1 MLSSPKNSPVRFSF
15 DTQTLVL
22 YTPSPLNGRDVFLPL
37 RQLNIKTGGFDLPIK
52 SFNAE
57 EILYYCVSI
66 ITIVTFGSGF
76 TRLFAGAFGHPRS
89 DDIMDFNPITNLDI
103 IGTIVF
109 FLGGFGWGRQ
119 VDDQKIRFKK
129 NKLGWCLIS
138 LIAPFASLTLAMS
151 AAYVKHFFWTDRVI
165 EVVLY
170 LSVAA
175 TAYHVLP
182 IPPLAGSRLIYLV
195 VPQDKERIW
204 RLFSKIGPFIILGLV
219 LADRFSGTPFLR
231 ETITPVLDVV
241 TRFAEYY

>member
-1 MLSSPKNSPVRFSF
+1 
-15 DTQTLVL
+15 VL
-22 YTPSPLNGRDVFLPL
+22 LPL
-37 RQLNIKTGGFDLPIK
+37 LQPNIIIGGFDLPIK

-57 EILYYCVSI
+57 ELLYYCVAI
-66 ITIVTFGSGF
+66 FVITTFGSGF

-89 DDIMDFNPITNLDI
+89 DDIIDFNPITNLDI
-103 IGTIVF
+103 VGTIVF
-109 FLGGFGWGRQ
+109 FLGGFGWGKQ

-129 NKLGWCLIS
+129 QKLGWCLIS

-151 AAYVKHFFWTDRVI
+151 AAYIKHFLWTDRVI

-182 IPPLAGSRLIYLV
+182 IPPLAGSRLIYLLL
-195 VPQDKERIW
+195 PQERIW
-204 RLFSKIGPFIILGLV
+204 RLFSKAGPFIILVLV
-219 LADRFSGTPFLR
+219 LIDRFSGIPFLR
-231 ETITPVLDVV
+231 EAMTPVLDLV